1 MLSRTSIA
9 ILALAWTPEVLTLRL
24 SHAFSS
30 PASICGARRVGA
42 CARMQ
47 QDGARTPQEIA
58 EMAESL
64 ESDGKLSFKEKLD
77 KAMKESAVNPAYWN
91 RQFVTASHV
100 SNNVPK
106 GSTVLELGKDAKN
119 LYYLDGAE
127 SATLIIPPSNQ
138 KITEGPIRE
147 AAAKLNLPFSLFTEQ
162 ALDTIPIQTNSFD
175 AALCFDMLDGAPEQA
190 AQGAVA
196 LLSSA
201 LKPGGR
207 LLFLERSS
215 VKMAELAREIGG
227 CSGARLTAFVQPP
240 RSQPP
245 QPPGPMEPACA
256 AAANAAPRRAPA
268 TSAPLFVPLR
278 RSRVRDGG
286 RFRRGRGDA
295 ARGRQEQGRAQ
306 GVQGEAAHQERRP
319 AARRAGRQGLWRGGG
334 AAGEEGIRKKGQAQ
348 PGGKGGGA
356 RGGGAAGAGGGAGGG
371 AGSGGR
377 GGGRAGGGAGGRGG
391 GGERG
396 AGRGVGKVSRAAAA
410 GAARGRGAERGGG
423 PPPRGVVSPRG
434 LRGRQLDTSA
444 CTHAPQSAAEAARPT
459 ATASHACLGC
469 APRGDPPPSATR
481 WQQYEEECD
490 LIDQQ
495 LEDEAEAKRRAAQE
509 MAQAAER
516 EAAERAAEQAA
527 ADAALALAEA
537 EAEVAAA
544 EVAAAEAAA
553 KAAAKRL
560 AATKREKK

>member
-1 MLSRTSIA
+1 MLAIMKARRRPARPSSTKARARMLSRTSIA

-227 CSGARLTAFVQPP
+227 CSGARLTALSSPPDPSPRSPQVPWSLPARPP
-240 RSQPP
+240 RTRRRGVRP
-245 QPPGPMEPACA
+245 QPAPHYLFRCA
-256 AAANAAPRRAPA
+256 AVEYETEGGFDVGVATRR
-268 TSAPLFVPLR
+268 V
-278 RSRVRDGG
+278 V
-286 RFRRGRGDA
+286 
-295 ARGRQEQGRAQ
+295 
-306 GVQGEAAHQERRP
+306 
-319 AARRAGRQGLWRGGG
+319 
-334 AAGEEGIRKKGQAQ
+334 
-348 PGGKGGGA
+348 GKSKGA
-356 RGGGAAGAGGGAGGG
+356 RT
-371 AGSGGR
+371 
-377 GGGRAGGGAGGRGG
+377 
-391 GGERG
+391 
-396 AGRGVGKVSRAAAA
+396 SRTDVAFASS
-410 GAARGRGAERGGG
+410 RLS
-423 PPPRGVVSPRG
+423 PP
-434 LRGRQLDTSA
+434 
-444 CTHAPQSAAEAARPT
+444 
-459 ATASHACLGC
+459 
-469 APRGDPPPSATR
+469 
-481 WQQYEEECD
+481 
-490 LIDQQ
+490 
-495 LEDEAEAKRRAAQE
+495 
-509 MAQAAER
+509 
-516 EAAERAAEQAA
+516 
-527 ADAALALAEA
+527 
-537 EAEVAAA
+537 
-544 EVAAAEAAA
+544 
-553 KAAAKRL
+553 
-560 AATKREKK
+560 